1 MTIENYLAKGGVLT
15 SPENV
20 PSRYRG
26 ELMRLMATFV
36 DSELA
41 GAAGFADLINSAPGL
56 TERIVAA
63 RIVLEKN
70 EHAGQVLTIME
81 EFGVDTSRYVT
92 RHPWTARISRN
103 SNIGA
108 TRTDSDMRLAVFN
121 YPIKNW
127 DDAVVMN
134 VLMGFAVSIQMSE
147 FVKISYQPLAEQF
160 RIIAAREEHHTKL
173 AVDGLKQLLLDT
185 KKLNSIQDSINYW
198 WPRVGESFG
207 KLDSQRTKK
216 LISYDLRQ
224 NSNSTLKKQ
233 WIAKTSNLLKKH
245 GLKVPKTT

>member
-41 GAAGFADLINSAPGL
+41 GAAGFADLINFAPGL
-56 TERIVAA
+56 TERIASA

-70 EHAGQVLTIME
+70 EHAEWILSIME
-81 EFGVDTSRYVT
+81 EFGADTSRYVN
-92 RHPWTARISRN
+92 RHPWTARISRD
-103 SNIGA
+103 SDIGA

-121 YPIKNW
+121 YPFKGW

-134 VLMGFAVSIQMSE
+134 VLMGYAVSIQMTELIS
-147 FVKISYQPLAEQF
+147 ISYQPLAEQF
-160 RIIAAREEHHTKL
+160 RAIALREEHHTKL
-173 AVDGLKQLLLDT
+173 AKDGLANLLADNKKQIFIQ
-185 KKLNSIQDSINYW
+185 NSIDYW

-207 KLDSQRTKK
+207 KSDSNRAKK
-216 LISYDLRQ
+216 LISYGLRK
-224 NSNSTLKKQ
+224 NSNAVLKKQ
-233 WIAKTSNLLKKH
+233 WVTKTSKLLKKY
-245 GLKVPKTT
+245 GLKVP